1 MDRETN
7 GRGDAVEF
15 PKIISVDDHI
25 IEPPDLWTRLP
36 KAMAE
41 LGAQCQREKGA
52 FAHVGSV
59 CSHSCSMISKAF
71 STGTKSGLIS
81 CCSKPTSHISIRPTR
96 IRGRRRRRSARR
108 PS

>member
-1 MDRETN
+1 MHRETN

-41 LGAQCQREKGA
+41 FGPQCQREKGA
-52 FAHVGSV
+52 FAHAGGSAFLLSTPARQGHPPRLWV
-59 CSHSCSMISKAF
+59 YCHYLEYQGLSHAL
-71 STGTKSGLIS
+71 STRVSSL
-81 CCSKPTSHISIRPTR
+81 
-96 IRGRRRRRSARR
+96 
-108 PS
+108 